1 MSDLISLPLPASA
14 PAKKRGRPAKSAVS
28 GAQGATGAAGTASA
42 VRGRSIAKENDHFRH
57 KLVLNA
63 WMIRE
68 FGVNPLLQLPGPS
81 ILPIRALGK
90 SIRHAAEGIG
100 ADGLHH
106 FFHAFQLS
114 PQAIVKPAELLRYE
128 ENIVRHT
135 EAINAQRSRKITWKY
150 FQWMTLLFVERYLD
164 LFFHRKHDLLEG
176 LNKFVPAFNAWR
188 GEQGLSTQIDLFT
201 LDELNKVCLQNATG
215 SGKTLLMHVNL
226 LQFRHAAAQS
236 GKLGEYGRVILLTPG
251 FDLTE
256 QHLRELGASGI
267 GAARFVAGDLL
278 SQTAPELTRVD
289 ALEMSKLGDEDKEN
303 IVAVRNLGDSN
314 LLLVDEGHVGLGSQN
329 ETGWLAR
336 RDALSAKGFVF
347 EYSATFAQAVEAAKE
362 DLVTQAYAKSVLFD
376 YSYRYFYEDG
386 YGKDYRIFNLSGSGH
401 QNDATQR
408 LYLTASLLS
417 YYQQLRLFDEQR
429 VGFAGFNLE
438 KPLWVFVGA
447 SVTKAMGGTK
457 DDVETTTDVARI
469 VNFFAGFLHERSRSV
484 SDIETLLTGNGQAT
498 GLLDETGHDIFSS
511 SFKMLK
517 EKSLA
522 GEDAAAFYQDIL
534 KRIFQHAAGG
544 TLTLTR
550 VKGEGAEVR
559 LQAGTSDIPF
569 GVINVGDAPALMKV
583 LELSCS
589 QAHVRDSEFASGALF
604 GDISASDSPVNL
616 LIGSRKFVSGW
627 DCWRVSTLGLMHV
640 GKSEGAQII
649 QLFGRG
655 VRLKGHAWSLK
666 RSSAMPSLP
675 RPPNIEL
682 VETLGVFGVK
692 ADYMQEFR
700 KFLEQE
706 GLPGNEKKETRTIPM
721 NLTYDFG
728 KQLMMLGPKTKK
740 ANGRDYSFKLDGPL
754 PSVGEVPAK
763 LKQNPVLVD
772 WYPRIEAIV
781 ARNDLASTGLESKKH
796 SGQLGAAQLAFI
808 DWDAIWFELEAYKR
822 LRGWTN
828 LNVDRDKLTGLF
840 DPGCHGWY
848 ELKIPQATL
857 AASHWGNVEI
867 WQRVATELL
876 KRYIEA
882 FYNHS
887 KKAFYEP
894 RLELKPL
901 AADNKNLPAM
911 GDEYQLIADASD
923 ASLILDIKLLE
934 EEIKQSAGG
943 LIGEHKGLKAYKLG
957 VHLFSPLLHVARN
970 CKVSVAPVALNESE
984 FAFVRDLHHFIDQP
998 DSKELLEGCDVF
1010 LLRNRSR
1017 GGGLGFFEAGSF
1029 YPDFILWIVRGTHQ
1043 YVAFVEPHGL
1053 IHEGPAS
1060 QKILFHRTIK
1070 EIEQR
1075 VQCGGNKVAL
1085 ESFIVTPTALR
1096 DLKWDVCTLDAFAQ
1110 QHVLFMV
1117 DDKDAYV
1124 RRLFEMTLAVDVGAI
1139 QAAA

>member
-1 MSDLISLPLPASA
+1 MSEIITIPSEA
-14 PAKKRGRPAKSAVS
+14 PTRKRGRPAKSAGNN
-28 GAQGATGAAGTASA
+28 GAQGATGAASA
-42 VRGRSIAKENDHFRH
+42 AKAAKSRSLAQEKDHFRH
-57 KLVLNA
+57 KLILNA
-63 WMIRE
+63 WLIRE
-68 FGVNPLLQLPGPS
+68 FGINPLPPLPDQA
-81 ILPIRALGK
+81 ILPIRALGE
-90 SIRHAAEGIG
+90 SIRHAAEGLC

-106 FFHAFQLS
+106 FYHAFALS
-114 PQAIVKPAELLRYE
+114 PQSIVTPTDLLRYE

-135 EAINAQRSRKITWKY
+135 EAINAQRSRKIDWKY
-150 FQWMTLLFVERYLD
+150 FQWLTLLFVERYLD
-164 LFFHRKHDLLEG
+164 VFFHRKHDLLDS
-176 LNKFVPAFNAWR
+176 LNAFVPSFNAWR
-188 GEQGLSTQIDLFT
+188 GEQGFSTPIDFFT
-201 LDELNKVCLQNATG
+201 LDELNKICLQNATG

-226 LQFRHAAAQS
+226 LQFHHAAA
-236 GKLGEYGRVILLTPG
+236 GANKLGEYGRVILLTPG

-256 QHLRELGASGI
+256 QHLRELSASGI
-267 GAARFVAGDLL
+267 AAARFVAGDLL
-278 SQTAPELTRVD
+278 SQTAPELARVD

-362 DLVTQAYAKSVLFD
+362 NSVMQAYAKSVLFD

-401 QNDATQR
+401 ANDATQR

-417 YYQQLRLFDEQR
+417 YYQQLRLFEEQR
-429 VGFAGFNLE
+429 NGFADFNLE

-457 DDVETTTDVARI
+457 EEGATITDVARI
-469 VNFFAGFLHERSRSV
+469 VNFFADFLHERSRSA
-484 SDIETLLTGNGQAT
+484 SDIEALLTGNGQAT
-498 GLLDETGHDIFSS
+498 GLLDEDGHDIFSS
-511 SFKMLK
+511 SFTMLK
-517 EKSLA
+517 EKRLG
-522 GEDAAAFYQDIL
+522 GEDAADLYQDIL

-550 VKGEGAEVR
+550 IKGETAEVR
-559 LQAGTSDIPF
+559 LHAGTAERPF
-569 GVINVGDAPALMKV
+569 GVINVGDAPALVKV
-583 LELSCS
+583 LEAQCP
-589 QAHVRDSEFASGALF
+589 HVVVQDSEFASAALF
-604 GDISASDSPVNL
+604 ADISTSNSPVNL

-666 RSSAMPSLP
+666 RSSAVPSAP
-675 RPPNIEL
+675 RPRHIEL

-692 ADYMQEFR
+692 SDYMQEFR

-721 NLTYDFG
+721 NLLYDFG

-740 ANGRDYSFKLDGPL
+740 ANGRKYDFLLDGPV
-754 PSVGEVPAK
+754 PSAGDVPDK
-763 LKQNPVLVD
+763 LTKNPVEVD

-781 ARNDLASTGLESKKH
+781 AKKDMTSTGQESKKYA
-796 SGQLGAAQLAFI
+796 GKLGVAQLAFI
-808 DWDAIWFELEAYKR
+808 RWDAIWFALESYKR

-828 LNVDRDKLTGLF
+828 LNIDQHELAGLF
-840 DPGCHGWY
+840 DVGRDGWY
-848 ELKIPQATL
+848 TLLIPQSTL
-857 AASHWGNVEI
+857 ASSNWRNVEI

-876 KRYIEA
+876 KRYIDA
-882 FYNHS
+882 FYNHC
-887 KKAFYEP
+887 KKTFYEP

-901 AADNKNLPAM
+901 ARDNLNLPA
-911 GDEYQLIADASD
+911 DDAVYQLVVDASE
-923 ASLILDIKLLE
+923 AALLADIKLLE
-934 EEIKQSAGG
+934 QEIKQSGGG
-943 LIGEHKGLKAYKLG
+943 LIGEHRDIKAYKLG
-957 VHLFSPLLHVARN
+957 VHLFSPLLHVVQGR
-970 CKVSVAPVALNESE
+970 KISIAPVPLNESE
-984 FAFVRDLHHFIDQP
+984 FDFVRDLHHFIDQP
-998 DSKELLEGCDVF
+998 EGKEVLDGCEVF

-1017 GGGLGFFEAGSF
+1017 GGGIGFFEAGSF
-1029 YPDFILWIVRGTHQ
+1029 YPDFILWIVRGAQQ
-1043 YVAFVEPHGL
+1043 YVAFIEPHGL
-1053 IHEGPAS
+1053 IHEGSGS
-1060 QKILFHRTIK
+1060 QKILFHQTIK

-1075 VQCGGNKVAL
+1075 VQRSGKKVTL

-1096 DLKWDVCTLDAFAQ
+1096 DLKWGMDSLGAFAR
-1110 QHVLFMV
+1110 QHVLFMK

-1124 RRLFEMTLAVDVGAI
+1124 KKLFEMTLSKVDGEVLD
-1139 QAAA
+1139 AA